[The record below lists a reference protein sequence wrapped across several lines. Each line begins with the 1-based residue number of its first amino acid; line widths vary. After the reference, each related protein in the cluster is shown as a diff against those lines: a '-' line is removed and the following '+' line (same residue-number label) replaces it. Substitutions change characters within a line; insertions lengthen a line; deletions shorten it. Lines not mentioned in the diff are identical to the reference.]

1 MGSFPEDFQLVL
13 SGDWQHTD
21 TNKRA
26 CMHVVT
32 RKPCNLL
39 PMFNNLPIWYQIRI
53 MLGKYQRMAC
63 PPILIAPC
71 PLHSFPQM
79 AGSWVFSLNLP
90 HTIPIH
96 LSVNFSS
103 LFFIRV
109 GSATVI
115 IARQNHNHFW
125 NVVNLFSQCIIIRR
139 YIYETVRGMSS
150 MSVFHI
156 MRYIWMCLAGQVV
169 TFTAFYSIITAITW
183 APLVHVFH
191 VLYIELYV
199 IISIWDVACAL
210 VRFEQSDVALDPMM
224 KIMNFTNFRALF
236 CCLSQC
242 QHLRRLSWIEVQFTK
257 HCIVERNSPP

>member
-1 MGSFPEDFQLVL
+1 
-13 SGDWQHTD
+13 
-21 TNKRA
+21 
-26 CMHVVT
+26 
-32 RKPCNLL
+32 
-39 PMFNNLPIWYQIRI
+39 
-53 MLGKYQRMAC
+53 
-63 PPILIAPC
+63 
-71 PLHSFPQM
+71 M

-103 LFFIRV
+103 LFFIRF

-115 IARQNHNHFW
+115 IARQNHNHIW

-139 YIYETVRGMSS
+139 YIYETVCGMSS

-156 MRYIWMCLAGQVV
+156 MQYIWMCLAGQVV

-183 APLVHVFH
+183 APLVHVSH

-224 KIMNFTNFRALF
+224 KILNFTNFRAFVLMF
-236 CCLSQC
+236 KSMSTL
-242 QHLRRLSWIEVQFTK
+242 T
-257 HCIVERNSPP
+257 